1 MRSVIRP
8 AFVGLAVVGMA
19 FAGAASAQAD
29 CPDDY
34 PATDNAS
41 SVNIDDSFN
50 TIEDSFNDTTITDSF
65 NGSIIDGDVEI
76 N

>member
-19 FAGAASAQAD
+19 FAGAASAQAS
-29 CPDDY
+29 CDD
-34 PATDNAS
+34 DFDSAS
-41 SVNIDDSFN
+41 SGISH
-50 TIEDSFNDTTITDSF
+50 SFNDFDFDNSF
-65 NGSIIDGDVEI
+65 NNSIIDGDFDI

>member
-19 FAGAASAQAD
+19 FAGAASAQA
-29 CPDDY
+29 CNGY
-34 PATDNAS
+34 GS
-41 SVNIDDSFN
+41 SDGRVKVKNSFN
-50 TIEDSFNDTTITDSF
+50 TVEDSFNEITFTDSF
-65 NGSIIDGDVEI
+65 NGSIIDGPFEI

>member
-19 FAGAASAQAD
+19 FAGAASAQA
-29 CPDDY
+29 CDDEY
-34 PATDNAS
+34 SPSEHAS
-41 SVNIDDSFN
+41 SVNVEDSFN
-50 TIEDSFNDTTITDSF
+50 TIEDSFNETTFTNSF
-65 NGSIIDGDVEI
+65 NGSIIDGGLDV